1 METIGILYL
10 ILTFAACF
18 TVVHVIKL
26 TYIGFLSVRK
36 KKSEPKS
43 EPKPKPKQKPEKKSG
58 PIYYIVEKKRARKA
72 TYSEPKEIE
81 FK

>member
-1 METIGILYL
+1 MAAIGILYL
-10 ILTFAACF
+10 VLIFAACF
-18 TVVHVIKL
+18 TAVHIIKL
-26 TYIGFLSVRK
+26 AYIGFLSVRK

-43 EPKPKPKQKPEKKSG
+43 EPKPKPKPKSEKKSG